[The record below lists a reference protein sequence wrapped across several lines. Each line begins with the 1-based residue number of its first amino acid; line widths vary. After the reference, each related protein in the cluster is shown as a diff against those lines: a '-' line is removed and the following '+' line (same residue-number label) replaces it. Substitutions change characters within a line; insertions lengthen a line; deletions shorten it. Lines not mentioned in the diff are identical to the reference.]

1 MMMKLIDFC
10 GVSGDPRIYINRDV
24 LNYVNG
30 QNALSAGIVEDT
42 CFHWVVNSDS
52 SHSVITCIDGEL
64 QFSFTDNSLTTA
76 MHSTDDFNSFIDD
89 VATNTEDPQGIVA
102 RLMIY
107 DHALT
112 ENKVS
117 ELEIIDNV
125 FFSDFEM
132 MELP

>member
-10 GVSGDPRIYINRDV
+10 GVSGDPGIYINKDV
-24 LNYVNG
+24 LNLVNG
-30 QNALSAGIVEDT
+30 QYALSTGIVEDT

-52 SHSVITCIDGEL
+52 SHSVTTCIDGEL

-76 MHSTDDFNSFIDD
+76 MHSTDDLNSFIDD
-89 VATNTEDPQGIVA
+89 VATNTEDPQGVVG

-112 ENKVS
+112 DNKVS
-117 ELEIIDNV
+117 VWKFLTM
-125 FFSDFEM
+125 FFSVI
-132 MELP
+132 LK